1 MFARAASDNAGQLPF
16 RVPAWELPRSRVKTP
31 PEQRTAWTATNAAI
45 GELETAASDA
55 VVPGDLR
62 PWCEPLQPLLE
73 RTRAAWQAYA
83 SEEREL
89 LDQILSEDPALSQRV
104 ETLRE
109 GADRLRRDLDA
120 LLSETKEL
128 LAVDLSDPDGSAEP
142 TERMEALRKDT
153 LEWIVAAR
161 AHHGEVGTWYHEA
174 ANRDRGVV
182 D

>member
-1 MFARAASDNAGQLPF
+1 MRS
-16 RVPAWELPRSRVKTP
+16 PAVTKRQDDREDPWALTDS
-31 PEQRTAWTATNAAI
+31 ALD
-45 GELETAASDA
+45 ELETAACDA

-73 RTRAAWQAYA
+73 GTRAAWRGYA

-89 LDQILSEDPALSQRV
+89 LDQILAEDPAQSQRV

-109 GADRLRRDLDA
+109 AGDRLRRDLDA
-120 LLSETKEL
+120 LLAQTKEL
-128 LAVDLSDPDGSAEP
+128 LAQESGEPSASEEP
-142 TERMEALRKDT
+142 TERIEVLRKEV
-153 LEWIVAAR
+153 LGWIVGVR
-161 AHHGEVGTWYHEA
+161 GHHGEVGTWYHEA